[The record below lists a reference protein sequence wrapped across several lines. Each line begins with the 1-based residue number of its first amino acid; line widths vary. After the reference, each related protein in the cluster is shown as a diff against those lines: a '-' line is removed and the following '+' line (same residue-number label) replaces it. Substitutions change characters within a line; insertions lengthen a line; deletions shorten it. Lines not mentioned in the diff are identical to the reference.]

1 MWLSKAT
8 LPRLSES
15 HGPTHIGP
23 SRSSLG
29 NGGIETS
36 SVAPDSQL
44 PKHSRPAVRTHT
56 HTQSSNP
63 SQIITNL
70 CVNMPFTCEQR
81 GGGVLRRGGIAS
93 SLSWQILC
101 YPRMTESCLHIYVLT
116 GHGIGMAAIPA
127 GWRGLLWDKI
137 HAFNTSGKYMFA
149 SYRGAVAVC
158 LSCEKPNKEEI
169 QHPCRRS
176 EQAVFI
182 SNKTDFGLTAVCA
195 AAALLGKTYG
205 PILCNHVKDLLRSA

>member
-1 MWLSKAT
+1 MKISSVTAVSLRPCISTTTTKCVCTPAHAQAPPKHTWAEICARVFGKWGAVVWLSKAT

-15 HGPTHIGP
+15 HGPTRIGP

-29 NGGIETS
+29 NGGMETS

-70 CVNMPFTCEQR
+70 CVNMPFTCEQQ

-101 YPRMTESCLHIYVLT
+101 YPRMTESCLHIYVMT
-116 GHGIGMAAIPA
+116 GHGIGMVAIPA
-127 GWRGLLWDKI
+127 GWRGLLWGKI
-137 HAFNTSGKYMFA
+137 HVFNTSGKYMFA

-158 LSCEKPNKEEI
+158 LSCE
-169 QHPCRRS
+169 
-176 EQAVFI
+176 
-182 SNKTDFGLTAVCA
+182 
-195 AAALLGKTYG
+195 
-205 PILCNHVKDLLRSA
+205 